1 MVVNPFVNG
10 FKNNTHVVREH
21 RTMKG
26 NFLVV
31 SCGMTNVL
39 VRGRPA
45 VRAHVW
51 VTLFGRGWSESDVD
65 RADRNGRY
73 LEAGASIDQAREVR
87 DALARDGLGFDLA

>member
-10 FKNNTHVVREH
+10 FQNNTHTVRFH

-26 NFLVV
+26 NFMVV
-31 SCGMTNVL
+31 SCSMANIL
-39 VRGRPA
+39 VQGRPA

-51 VTLFGRGWSESDVD
+51 VTLYGPAWSESDVV

-73 LEAGASIDQAREVR
+73 LEAGASIDQARKVR